1 MKDYSVFVDPLMLP
15 NPPVHLKP
23 RKRPRQ
29 ARAAVTLDIIFE
41 AAIQVLLADGPHRLT
56 TTHVAQR
63 AGVSVGTMYQ
73 YYPHKQA
80 LIYALNERYLDVLAD
95 KVETACRAKHGASLG
110 QMVET
115 VVRTYWEVKTER
127 PEVTRA
133 LYRSVVEL
141 DTETLIQQFAA
152 RMDAATAAMLG
163 TAADVTFT
171 DPTTVTLTLLTAIF
185 GTIRGVFERDLFE
198 EQGNAVLS
206 QLVGMCIAYLETV
219 AAKSRQAPDSGD
231 RRVVLETLA

>member
-1 MKDYSVFVDPLMLP
+1 MLP
-15 NPPVHLKP
+15 DAPIHLKP

-29 ARAAVTLDIIFE
+29 ARAAATLDAIFE
-41 AAIQVLLADGPHRLT
+41 AAIQVLLAEGSHHLT

-95 KVETACRAKHGASLG
+95 KVETACRAKHGASIG

-115 VVRTYWEVKTER
+115 VIRTYWEVKTQR

-163 TAADVTFT
+163 TASDAAFT
-171 DPTTVTLTLLTAIF
+171 DPTIVTLTLLTTIF
-185 GTIRGVFERDLFE
+185 GAIRAVFERDLSE
-198 EQGNAVLS
+198 EQADAVLS
-206 QLVGMCIAYLETV
+206 QLVGMCIAYLQNV
-219 AAKSRQAPDSGD
+219 AAKPRQTSVDSE
-231 RRVVLETLA
+231 RRVVLESMA